1 MNFSDP
7 EAYTFLESLFPGG
20 LKDPAL
26 IAELCPVSW
35 EKSPLFACYHPSPRV
50 RYEESMEWSR
60 NLKRLGLTRRKT
72 QAEPLE
78 TAQTPVDEPEPSF
91 EEYLLENPP
100 TQIVISA
107 QAAINEPAELLG
119 LCLWDI
125 FSNNHEVIAVDGR
138 IVDLGSFRGSA
149 GVISDFYE
157 SLPAPEAADRRD
169 AGGCGYMDFYM
180 GSSWLG
186 RRADLTPVYQSI
198 FRRLK
203 ALGADW
209 RYSFPRL
216 HLIDCGPRE
225 EDSSAPYDPS
235 TAFQKEAERIAKAA
249 EITEMRRKLDRDL
262 RSAKRKARTQE
273 PPATVKSY
281 QALYG
286 KFPIGW
292 PPDIYP
298 EASQI

>member
-1 MNFSDP
+1 MNFSDNK
-7 EAYTFLESLFPGG
+7 AFAFLESLFPGG

-26 IAELCPVSW
+26 IAELCPEGW
-35 EKSPLFACYHPSPRV
+35 ENSPLFACYYPSPRV
-50 RYEESMEWSR
+50 RYEENLKWSR
-60 NLKRLGLTRRKT
+60 NLKRLGLSRRNM

-91 EEYLLENPP
+91 EEYLVQNPP
-100 TQIVISA
+100 TQIVISP

-125 FSNNHEVIAVDGR
+125 FSNNHEVIAADGR

-157 SLPAPEAADRRD
+157 SLPAPEAADRHY

-180 GSSWLG
+180 GTCWLG
-186 RRADLTPVYQSI
+186 KRADLTPVYQFI

-209 RYSFPRL
+209 SYAFPQV
-216 HLIDCGPRE
+216 HLIDFGPRE
-225 EDSSAPYDPS
+225 DDPSVPYDPS
-235 TAFQKEAERIAKAA
+235 ATFQKEAEEKTKAV

-262 RSAKRKARTQE
+262 RSAKRKARTQQ
-273 PPATVKSY
+273 PPATVQSY
-281 QALYG
+281 QTLYY

-292 PPDIYP
+292 PPDFYP
-298 EASQI
+298 DESQI

>member
-1 MNFSDP
+1 MNLS
-7 EAYTFLESLFPGG
+7 ENETYGFLESLFPGG

-26 IAELCPVSW
+26 IAELCPDGW
-35 EKSPLFACYHPSPRV
+35 ENSPLFACYYPSPRM
-50 RYEESMEWSR
+50 RYEESLKWSR
-60 NLKRLGLTRRKT
+60 NFKRLGLSRRMK
-72 QAEPLE
+72 QEEPREGAKDL
-78 TAQTPVDEPEPSF
+78 PDESELSF
-91 EEYLLENPP
+91 EEYLLENAPA
-100 TQIVISA
+100 QIVISP

-125 FSNNHEVIAVDGR
+125 FSNNHEVIAADGR

-157 SLPAPEAADRRD
+157 SLPAPDDADRRD

-180 GSSWLG
+180 GTCWLG
-186 RRADLTPVYQSI
+186 KRADLTPVYRFI
-198 FRRLK
+198 FRRLI

-209 RYSFPRL
+209 SYAFPKI
-216 HLIDCGPRE
+216 HLIDFGACEKDP
-225 EDSSAPYDPS
+225 SASYDPS
-235 TAFQKEAERIAKAA
+235 AAFQKEAERIAKAA
-249 EITEMRRKLDRDL
+249 EVTAMRRKLDRDL
-262 RSAKRKARTQE
+262 RSAKRKARIQE
-273 PPATVKSY
+273 PPATVQSY

-298 EASQI
+298 GESQI